1 MLILLMGRY
10 IKYASDV
17 GSSAVIYVQTF
28 MHIGSGMQK
37 LLTETCSAHRKT
49 FNFVS
54 PILFYFFK

>member
-1 MLILLMGRY
+1 M
-10 IKYASDV
+10 KYASDV
-17 GSSAVIYVQTF
+17 GSGAVIYVQTF